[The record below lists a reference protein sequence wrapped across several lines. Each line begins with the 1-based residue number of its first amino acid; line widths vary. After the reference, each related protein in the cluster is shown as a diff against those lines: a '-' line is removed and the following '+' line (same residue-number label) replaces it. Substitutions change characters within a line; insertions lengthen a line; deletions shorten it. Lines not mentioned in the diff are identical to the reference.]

1 MFRPEYLA
9 QPPAWFYS
17 RILVGAGGMLTASF
31 VSKHNITHVINCA
44 MPEDSP
50 PWFRGLYRSRY
61 KCLSAVDSLNA
72 NILRWYFIF
81 EQTMSAML
89 REKGSGTVFV
99 HCQCGINRSA
109 FLSLTYITKNFG
121 FDFEETVKSLK
132 RQRPCMFTNPIYMK
146 QTKEFVSSLHGR
158 VPGEKDSRNSRLGLL
173 DGNSGLG
180 SSGVGAGNAGNQ
192 DKDGGPGGDDELP

>member
-1 MFRPEYLA
+1 
-9 QPPAWFYS
+9 
-17 RILVGAGGMLTASF
+17 
-31 VSKHNITHVINCA
+31 
-44 MPEDSP
+44 
-50 PWFRGLYRSRY
+50 
-61 KCLSAVDSLNA
+61 VDSLNA
-72 NILRWYFIF
+72 NILHWYFIF

-109 FLSLTYITKNFG
+109 YLSLTYITKNFG

-180 SSGVGAGNAGNQ
+180 SSGVSAGNEGDQ
-192 DKDGGPGGDDELP
+192 DKDGGLGGDDELP

>member
-1 MFRPEYLA
+1 
-9 QPPAWFYS
+9 
-17 RILVGAGGMLTASF
+17 V
-31 VSKHNITHVINCA
+31 
-44 MPEDSP
+44 DSP
-50 PWFRGLYRSRY
+50 
-61 KCLSAVDSLNA
+61 NA
-72 NILRWYFIF
+72 NILHWYFIF

-109 FLSLTYITKNFG
+109 FLSMTYITKNFG
-121 FDFEETVKSLK
+121 FDFDETVKSLK

-158 VPGEKDSRNSRLGLL
+158 VSSEEDSGDKRLGIL

-180 SSGVGAGNAGNQ
+180 SSGTRSGYAGNQ
-192 DKDGGPGGDDELP
+192 DKDSGLGGDDEDS